1 MVERAD
7 SGTAAP
13 TTLATILDAWRAAE
27 RRLASGDGDR
37 ATLVV
42 EVRRLREQYG
52 QLQEERVR
60 DEREN
65 GDDGWSD
72 DSPKYD
78 RPLPG
83 NALTPSGSRATSS

>member
-1 MVERAD
+1 MVERAE
-7 SGTAAP
+7 SGPAAP
-13 TTLATILDAWRAAE
+13 PTLANLLEAWRAAE

-42 EVRRLREQYG
+42 EVRRLREEYG
-52 QLQEERVR
+52 RLQEERVR
-60 DEREN
+60 DERES

-78 RPLPG
+78 RLPG
-83 NALTPSGSRATSS
+83 TAMTPSGSGAPSS